1 MLTVLTPSI
10 MFLAGSGAVCLGLGS
25 PPPGVGGGP
34 EFEALYN
41 RGTTYAEFRD
51 AATRR
56 KQAWREHYANA
67 EVPDALRVRVTSVP
81 GEWRLL
87 VVAEDW
93 CGDSAHTIPY
103 VAKLVD
109 VAGNLDMRII
119 DATAGRAIMEANRTP
134 DGRAATPTLI
144 LLDAN
149 FDEAGCWIERPS
161 KLQAWFLENEPK
173 LESDDLFDQ
182 KYAWFDADKGQSTL
196 REIVEMIE
204 AAGAGDPT
212 CGS

>member
-119 DATAGRAIMEANRTP
+119 DATAGR
-134 DGRAATPTLI
+134 
-144 LLDAN
+144 
-149 FDEAGCWIERPS
+149 PS